1 MPWDDAKFERF
12 VSDTVRMARGSLPG
26 YGYPHVVFPYPPK
39 EELTC
44 IGELR
49 RLPARLRQVGSV
61 AELLPIAPHVA
72 RAAVRFSHRELHE
85 ATDYTRLQS
94 DLSESRSGLV
104 ARTAEICAAEL
115 KPRFAGDIVLIVCRL
130 GALYPF
136 GHVSA
141 FLDALYRAGITNT
154 LAVAYPG
161 TAEGTLLRFLGLLD
175 PTGGYRGHVVT

>member
-1 MPWDDAKFERF
+1 MPWDEAKFDRF
-12 VSDTVRMARGSLPG
+12 VTDTIRMARGGLPG

-39 EELTC
+39 EELAC

-49 RLPARLRQVGSV
+49 SLPGRLRQAGLT
-61 AELLPIAPHVA
+61 AELVPVAPHVA
-72 RAAVRFSHRELHE
+72 RAAARFARRELHE
-85 ATDYTRLQS
+85 AADYTRLQS
-94 DLSESRSGLV
+94 DLAEPRGGLV
-104 ARTAEICAAEL
+104 ARTAEICAGEL
-115 KPRFAGDIVLIVCRL
+115 KPRLAADIVLIVCRL